1 MKRTIAVG
9 TGLILLAALAF
20 QLGFRGGPLTA
31 PPPWSG
37 PAPDRSAVPQALS
50 LHVLPAG
57 RMLTRAG
64 LSFRGG
70 SFAEERVFGMD
81 VLLIRHPRGDL
92 LIDAGFGRDIDAHFL
107 TTPLSMQLSARYESE
122 RPVADQLQAAG
133 LDPASLSGV
142 LLTHAPWDHV
152 SGLADLSG
160 VPVWVSEAE
169 LAFARSDDE
178 ATRLARQIGLEH
190 WRGFDFPDGP
200 HLGFERSRDWFGDG
214 SVVVVP
220 AAGHTPGS
228 VIVFVHR
235 RGGQSLALIGDTAWQ
250 REGVE
255 WPVDRPWPIRRLIGE
270 DDEAVRRQ
278 LRQLHALGAAMP
290 LLRMLPSHDRRQW
303 QGIPALR

>member
-142 LLTHAPWDHV
+142 LLTHAHWDHV

-214 SVVVVP
+214 SEFGVRMVY
-220 AAGHTPGS
+220 ATEETPLGTAGS
-228 VIVFVHR
+228 VRNAMEELTEPFLVISGDVLTDVDLTKIVAAHEEKDAMVTI
-235 RGGQSLALIGDTAWQ
+235 GLIRVDNPLEFGIVIT
-250 REGVE
+250 REDGSI
-255 WPVDRPWPIRRLIGE
+255 D
-270 DDEAVRRQ
+270 
-278 LRQLHALGAAMP
+278 
-290 LLRMLPSHDRRQW
+290 
-303 QGIPALR
+303 